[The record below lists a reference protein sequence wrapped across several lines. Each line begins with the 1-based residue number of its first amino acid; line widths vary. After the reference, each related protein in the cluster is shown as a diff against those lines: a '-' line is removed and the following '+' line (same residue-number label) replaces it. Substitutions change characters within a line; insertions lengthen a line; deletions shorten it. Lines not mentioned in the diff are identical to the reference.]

1 MKQMQLNVNQL
12 VRSAVVLAVGLPVSL
27 AIMANTPAEKDPSE
41 LQALKTSLELP
52 CLKYAVTKNDSKAE
66 RAAKDAIDELVGDGV
81 EYAEVCK
88 WVLK

>member
-1 MKQMQLNVNQL
+1 MDFNVNQL

-27 AIMANTPAEKDPSE
+27 AVMANVPAEKEPSE
-41 LQALKTSLELP
+41 IQALKTSLELP

-81 EYAEVCK
+81 EYSEICS